1 MLHTGR
7 RDEFHHGGGFL
18 QLPDR
23 DTEQGTAARPGEATA
38 LPSMQESERRLVSIM
53 STVPDDLVVSRKSDI
68 NLSCQQM
75 QICISLPILTL
86 CRAAYILGPSCSAY
100 ECTKGNCVSAV
111 SGIHAQLCQHS
122 RRGLER
128 CLHSRR
134 LKSALAEA
142 KVHNCC
148 DTVESTFASLASMSD
163 R

>member
-1 MLHTGR
+1 MSSIMEVAFCSCQTAN
-7 RDEFHHGGGFL
+7 
-18 QLPDR
+18 
-23 DTEQGTAARPGEATA
+23 TEQGTAARPGEATA

-100 ECTKGNCVSAV
+100 ECYPCTPCTKGNCVSAV

-134 LKSALAEA
+134 LKSAVAEA